1 MGYPKRRIEAVVD
14 ARISA
19 LTEVRIAAVAAT
31 AANLRAQLD
40 ELNQL
45 RAQIGVSTLE
55 LRATNR
61 QMR

>member
-1 MGYPKRRIEAVVD
+1 MGSPKRRIEAVVD

-19 LTEVRIAAVAAT
+19 LTEVRIAAIAAT
-31 AANLRAQLD
+31 AANLKTQLD

-45 RAQIGVSTLE
+45 RTQIGVSTLG

>member
-1 MGYPKRRIEAVVD
+1 MGSPKRRFEAVVD
-14 ARISA
+14 VRIAA
-19 LTEVRIAAVAAT
+19 LTEVRIAAIAAT
-31 AANLRAQLD
+31 AAHLKTQLD

-45 RAQIGVSTLE
+45 RAQTGVSTLE